1 MPQNLEG
8 CTLNILMSQTEK
20 TWYTEREKGTTEK
33 KVLWCQRYTCTNTPT
48 TDSFQKMIIKCQKL
62 IPPMLCLFKYQKYH
76 DIRNNLQKE
85 SNTSILIQNI
95 ILDSTVSC
103 MPFSKYRFYKHKRL

>member
-1 MPQNLEG
+1 MHLILSQDIWWNTADPPTLYFVSLRNLCSDSGDIKMCWGEMPQNLEG

-48 TDSFQKMIIKCQKL
+48 TDSF
-62 IPPMLCLFKYQKYH
+62 
-76 DIRNNLQKE
+76 
-85 SNTSILIQNI
+85 
-95 ILDSTVSC
+95 
-103 MPFSKYRFYKHKRL
+103 

>member
-1 MPQNLEG
+1 MHLILSQDIWWNTADPPTLISSPSETFVLIVVTSKCVGIFILKKRGWGEMPQNLEG

-48 TDSFQKMIIKCQKL
+48 TDSF
-62 IPPMLCLFKYQKYH
+62 
-76 DIRNNLQKE
+76 
-85 SNTSILIQNI
+85 
-95 ILDSTVSC
+95 
-103 MPFSKYRFYKHKRL
+103 